1 MTGNYSCQEKEM
13 TNLKFVRRLSRS
25 EDNKA
30 SVITIPRPIALA
42 WEQYSM
48 VDLVF
53 NGDSLVITPKE
64 QSDLI
69 RGENDHEQ

>member
-1 MTGNYSCQEKEM
+1 M
-13 TNLKFVRRLSRS
+13 TNLVFKRRLSRS

-42 WEQYSM
+42 WQEHNM

-53 NGDSLVITPKE
+53 DGSCLVITPTNE
-64 QSDLI
+64 SVQRLGDV
-69 RGENDHEQ
+69 DA

>member
-1 MTGNYSCQEKEM
+1 M
-13 TNLKFVRRLSRS
+13 
-25 EDNKA
+25 DNKA

-53 NGDSLVITPKE
+53 DGNHLIITPSNGSK
-64 QSDLI
+64 QSLGDDDI
-69 RGENDHEQ
+69 

>member
-1 MTGNYSCQEKEM
+1 LSGLEEM

-25 EDNKA
+25 VDNHA

-42 WEQYSM
+42 WEQFSM

-53 NGDSLVITPKE
+53 DGTCLVITPTNEATEIERE
-64 QSDLI
+64 Q
-69 RGENDHEQ
+69 RTR

>member
-1 MTGNYSCQEKEM
+1 MAGKEEM

-25 EDNKA
+25 VDNKA

-42 WEQYSM
+42 WEQYNM

-53 NGDSLVITPKE
+53 NGDSLVITPSNGSKLHRE
-64 QSDLI
+64 D
-69 RGENDHEQ
+69 

>member
-1 MTGNYSCQEKEM
+1 M

-25 EDNKA
+25 VDNKA
-30 SVITIPRPIALA
+30 SMITIPRPIALA

-53 NGDSLVITPKE
+53 NGDSLVITPSNGSNLPRE
-64 QSDLI
+64 D
-69 RGENDHEQ
+69 EDTW

>member
-1 MTGNYSCQEKEM
+1 MTRSYSCQEEKKM

-25 EDNKA
+25 MDNKA

-53 NGDSLVITPKE
+53 DGNHLIITPSNGSK
-64 QSDLI
+64 QSLGDDDI
-69 RGENDHEQ
+69 